1 MKTSRS
7 ISKPSI
13 ISLKMNPALHMPEVY
28 YREKCDRAGYK
39 IIKKNCVSLEQKL
52 ELHVLHQFDPLTHKD
67 RQTNGLRHRWKNHKA
82 C

>member
-39 IIKKNCVSLEQKL
+39 FIKKNLCLFGTKTGV
-52 ELHVLHQFDPLTHKD
+52 VLHQIDPLTHKD
-67 RQTNGLRHRWKNHKA
+67 RQTDGLRDRWKNHKA

>member
-13 ISLKMNPALHMPEVY
+13 ISLKMNSALHMPEVY

-39 IIKKNCVSLEQKL
+39 IKKNLCFFGTKTGA
-52 ELHVLHQFDPLTHKD
+52 VLHQFDPLTHKD
-67 RQTNGLRHRWKNHKA
+67 RQTNGLRDRWKNHKA